1 MPRWVL
7 IGGAGLTGLQI
18 TKQLISMKVPKP
30 NIIIADLKNT
40 FKNINLKVTMAECD
54 IAKNI
59 IPKFLKDDIIIHLAA
74 RQYHTKIPKR
84 NANYK
89 HKVLSLK
96 KGNMIIFDS
105 GLWHKGGESTNKSR
119 WTIFN
124 YYGPWWMK
132 PYYSFDQMLGK
143 NKLKNLNTDL
153 KKMLHYYSKPPKNSR
168 IRANTLTSPVEKKY

>member
-74 RQYHTKIPKR
+74 RQYHIKVPKR
-84 NANYK
+84 NQLNWFREVNVIGTQNIITHCIKSNVKGLIFFSTDMVYGIPNYILK
-89 HKVLSLK
+89 TQLVHMVRASLRRNNYVFELEK
-96 KGNMIIFDS
+96 KGY
-105 GLWHKGGESTNKSR
+105 LLQ
-119 WTIFN
+119 
-124 YYGPWWMK
+124 
-132 PYYSFDQMLGK
+132 SFVHD
-143 NKLKNLNTDL
+143 
-153 KKMLHYYSKPPKNSR
+153 
-168 IRANTLTSPVEKKY
+168 